1 VTLNR
6 LPELQT
12 KIQIAQSYN
21 LVSLNE
27 PTDAMRAVIAATRSV
42 VFEEEP

>member
-1 VTLNR
+1 VNASR

-12 KIQIAQSYN
+12 KVLITQTYGF
-21 LVSLNE
+21 VSLNE

-42 VFEEEP
+42 VFDEEP